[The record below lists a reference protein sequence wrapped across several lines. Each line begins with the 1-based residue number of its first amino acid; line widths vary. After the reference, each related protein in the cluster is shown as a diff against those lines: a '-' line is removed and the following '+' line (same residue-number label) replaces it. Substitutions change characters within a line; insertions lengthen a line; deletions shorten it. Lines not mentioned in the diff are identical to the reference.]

1 MTKKRLWLTV
11 AISALIAPAMV
22 HAQGE
27 PEYGIKFGG
36 FVKFDA
42 FNDSRQVVA
51 ARDDMFYW
59 YPAARSQITSVPGTG
74 AVPCVLATFGAAAC
88 NTNTGLAAN
97 TFIDDLDAQALY
109 VFGNKTDLNARGQ
122 TGMTAVQSRLSGK
135 ITAPD
140 AFGAKVTGLLE
151 GDFFG
156 QANKNYAFG
165 LRHAWVNLDWGKT
178 SLRAGQDWHPL
189 FLQGGIFPGTLQFNP
204 IAPIHPFGRNPQ
216 VAFTMKPVEGFR
228 LSFYA
233 MEQSGHADGDGQPMR
248 NARVPELAV
257 QADFKVGGLTVG
269 GTYDRKVLAPYDQT
283 DPSAVDGQ
291 PPSKVGNNTN
301 TITYS
306 TYQAY
311 AQLKQ
316 GDLTLK
322 ASTTWGDNW
331 ASHLGF
337 GSYGVKQSVIG
348 RNLST
353 LLASQGVPAD
363 DIALLGAMS
372 KDEYSP
378 TKSQGYWAEIAYGKD
393 VEFAIVGGKVTNNG
407 AADQVSIASLSTNGR
422 NGHNLKQVITI
433 APRVKMTS
441 GKTVFGIEYIY
452 SEAAYLEDDKNFQ
465 AAINYAKIGAYS
477 TDAGLGSALNTTGQG
492 GYSVLRTTEGLSFN
506 NGAIVNDNGRIGSTY
521 KVSNHRIQLSVQ
533 QNF

>member
-11 AISALIAPAMV
+11 ALSTLIAPAMV

-42 FNDSRQVVA
+42 FNDTRQVTA
-51 ARDDMFYW
+51 ARDDMFLW
-59 YPAARSQITSVPGTG
+59 YPAARSQITAVPGTA
-74 AVPCVLATFGAAAC
+74 AVPCVFADGAAAQAGTC
-88 NTNTGLAAN
+88 NTGTGVPAVSFIGDPDAA
-97 TFIDDLDAQALY
+97 ALY
-109 VFGNKTDLNARGQ
+109 VFGNNTDLNARGQ

-140 AFGAKVTGLLE
+140 AFGAKVTGLIE

-216 VAFTMKPVEGFR
+216 VAFTMKPIEGFR

-283 DPSAVDGQ
+283 NPSAVDGQ

-331 ASHLGF
+331 ASALGI

-353 LLASQGVPAD
+353 LLASQGVSTTN
-363 DIALLGAMS
+363 IALLGAMS

-422 NGHNLKQVITI
+422 NGNNLKQVITI

-441 GKTVFGIEYIY
+441 GKTVFGVEYIY
-452 SEAAYLEDDKNFQ
+452 SEAAYMEDDKNFQ
-465 AAINYAKIGAYS
+465 AAINYAK
-477 TDAGLGSALNTTGQG
+477 AGTYTTGS
-492 GYSVLRTTEGLSFN
+492 GYLTLQTTEGLSFN